1 MPAIVKIPETEE
13 EYNAIVTYLRSKTL
27 PPEIENSPKEKSNFT
42 RRCKKF
48 ELDNDEIL
56 YTKPTDKC
64 ERRRVL
70 PKSDKKL
77 RELILRRFHDQ
88 SNHREYHKTYS
99 AISEKHV
106 GITQEEVRTYVNNC
120 EACKINTSIKE
131 KTDMTPVVSTE
142 PWSHLQID
150 LIDFHEYADVN
161 NGYAWLLTCV
171 CTFSKFL
178 VAVPMKNK
186 QAATVANHLIK
197 DVFKIP
203 GPPRILQSDNGKE
216 FVAEIINNICTS
228 LNIKIMHGR
237 PRHPQSQG
245 QIERLNQTIGRGF
258 TKLLWDSDN
267 QLQKKDWVNII
278 DAFVMT
284 YNSTVHRAHSRTPHQ
299 ALFGWKMRCVYDTPD
314 TLESGI
320 NNESNEV
327 NDDSNEN
334 DNYEDSGNDSN
345 ESDDYEDS
353 GNNNNNNNN
362 NNSNNNNDDD
372 DDIEIN
378 ESDSVGG
385 SVIEQ
390 HLARVLET
398 HKSIND
404 VLDKYRS
411 KICQQGSV
419 HRKKRPNN
427 TIETGTPV
435 FIAPDHD
442 NNQRTRKRKLQPT
455 YSETGTFKRLT
466 SNNRTAVVEVD
477 NKEIRVPIMRI
488 KPKHS

>member
-13 EYNAIVTYLRSKTL
+13 EYNAIITYLQSKIL
-27 PPEIENSPKEKSNFT
+27 PPEIKNNLKEKSNFT

-48 ELDNDEIL
+48 ELDNDKIL

-64 ERRRVL
+64 KRRRVL
-70 PKSDKKL
+70 PKFDSNL
-77 RELILRRFHDQ
+77 RNLILRRFHDQ

-131 KTDMTPVVSTE
+131 KTDMTPVVSMA
-142 PWSHLQID
+142 PWTHLQID
-150 LIDFHEYADVN
+150 LIDFHEYKDVN
-161 NGYAWLLTCV
+161 DGYAWLLTCV
-171 CTFSKFL
+171 CIYSKFL

-186 QAATVANHLIK
+186 AAATVANHLIK

-203 GPPRILQSDNGKE
+203 GPPQILQSDNGKE
-216 FVAEIINNICTS
+216 FVAEVIKSICTS
-228 LNIKIMHGR
+228 LNIKMIHGR

-245 QIERLNQTIGRGF
+245 QIERLNQTVGRGF

-267 QLQKKDWVNII
+267 QLQRKDWINII

-299 ALFGWKMRCVYDTPD
+299 ALFGWKMHCVYDTPD
-314 TLESGI
+314 TLD
-320 NNESNEV
+320 NNENS
-327 NDDSNEN
+327 
-334 DNYEDSGNDSN
+334 
-345 ESDDYEDS
+345 ES
-353 GNNNNNNNN
+353 
-362 NNSNNNNDDD
+362 NNSNEDDDHEEMDSSSSSSSSNSSNSSSSSSSSSISSSSNNISSNDND
-372 DDIEIN
+372 DDIEMN
-378 ESDSVGG
+378 ESDSVDN
-385 SVIEQ
+385 SIVEQ
-390 HLARVLET
+390 HLAKVLET

-419 HRKKRPNN
+419 HRKKRPSN

-442 NNQRTRKRKLQPT
+442 NNQRTRKRKLQAT
-455 YSETGTFKRLT
+455 YSETGIFKRLT

-477 NKEIRVPIMRI
+477 NKETRVPVVRI
-488 KPKHS
+488 KPKRS